1 MPPQTNRQGLDLAVR
16 TGPGSQN
23 ADTLCAAF
31 TMRERGQ
38 GAERTN
44 LPPPFHGDRE
54 GLRAA
59 LTTAAMQDTTKGL
72 ANAFPSDGLD
82 ERSQGKAWARLLL
95 RLADNYT
102 TAPTPVAK
110 FRDLLIAEATHVHL
124 GTLIPVLEDVAGD
137 VAELLEDLQQHDV

>member
-23 ADTLCAAF
+23 ANTLCAAF
-31 TMRERGQ
+31 TMQERGQ
-38 GAERTN
+38 GAEGTN
-44 LPPPFHGDRE
+44 LPPPFLEDRE

-59 LTTAAMQDTTKGL
+59 LTTAAMQDKKGL
-72 ANAFPSDGLD
+72 ANALPSDGLD
-82 ERSQGKAWARLLL
+82 EQSQGKAWARLLL

-110 FRDLLIAEATHVHL
+110 FRDLLIAEAAHVHL
-124 GTLIPVLEDVAGD
+124 GTLIPVLQDVAED